1 MGGPRGKE
9 IRRAGQSWDLLV
21 INAERFGTSSG
32 QKGNKSVMPLYP
44 KQKWPPE
51 KPAQNARYL
60 KMKKEAPPLYG
71 QSALLKNGRHGA
83 FEKGTALGP
92 AFDLVGGA
100 RGIRTAPRGTSR
112 RRRLTEQVISPP
124 ALGESQRA
132 LTQGTPPGVL
142 LRYPPWGV
150 SAGPLSLI
158 VSVACMEEHLARSGL
173 SRHVTHP
180 LPRRLLHPCVLRPA
194 ILKA

>member
-1 MGGPRGKE
+1 MRK
-9 IRRAGQSWDLLV
+9 V
-21 INAERFGTSSG
+21 
-32 QKGNKSVMPLYP
+32 
-44 KQKWPPE
+44 
-51 KPAQNARYL
+51 
-60 KMKKEAPPLYG
+60 APPLYG
-71 QSALLKNGRHGA
+71 QSALLRNGHHGVL
-83 FEKGTALGP
+83 EKGPALGP

-132 LTQGTPPGVL
+132 LTQGTLPGVP
-142 LRYPPWGV
+142 LRYTPGGG

-158 VSVACMEEHLARSGL
+158 VSVARVEEHLARSGL

-194 ILKA
+194 ILKAYECPANGYKSSCFKGRPSRGSHFLCFTSRGLCTGMTLDGGIPCSPQSPWDL